1 MRKFVFMLWIYLRRI
16 VMFYVNKRDINI
28 IDLIDFFICD
38 CFILNMMGRYY
49 VVSFE
54 EVLIEN
60 NIFKECFVGYI

>member
-1 MRKFVFMLWIYLRRI
+1 
-16 VMFYVNKRDINI
+16 MFYINERDINI

-38 CFILNMMGRYY
+38 CFILNIMGRYY
-49 VVSFE
+49 VVDFE